1 MKDGILNSL
10 ELDCVASYC
19 ADFLS
24 GEEADELANELRGDF
39 DLNNRDVLMADGS
52 VRQSGTGSFL
62 FADEHLLGE
71 ECFPKFWGG
80 RSTWTE
86 KLAGVKARI
95 EALTGAEYQ
104 VARAIYYED
113 GGDEMAFHSDLPA
126 YGPTDEI
133 ASLSLGAERVF
144 QLRKIDDHDDV
155 LSLRLRNGSL
165 LFMGPNCQQRYEHGI
180 PLDPDCATWRINLT
194 FRKFDAKFEL

>member
-1 MKDGILNSL
+1 
-10 ELDCVASYC
+10 
-19 ADFLS
+19 
-24 GEEADELANELRGDF
+24 
-39 DLNNRDVLMADGS
+39 MADGS

-71 ECFPKFWGG
+71 EYFPKVWGE
-80 RSTWTE
+80 RSVWTE
-86 KLAGVKARI
+86 NLAEVKGRI
-95 EALTGAEYQ
+95 EKLTGARYQ

-133 ASLSLGAERVF
+133 ASLSLGAERIF
-144 QLRKIDDHDDV
+144 QLRKVDDHDDV

-165 LFMGPNCQQRYEHGI
+165 LFMGPNCQQQYEHGI
-180 PLDPDCATWRINLT
+180 PPDPDCTTWRINLT
-194 FRKFDAKFEL
+194 FRMFDGKFGH